1 MEDRKLTVRAVE
13 RALDILLCFT
23 TRSDLGLTEIASQ
36 IGLHKST
43 VHRLMATLEDRGFVI
58 RDAAT
63 EKYRLGIRIW
73 ELSAHMSRSD
83 DPAILLLPAM
93 ERRVIAWA
101 KP

>member
-23 TRSDLGLTEIASQ
+23 TRSDLGLTEIATQ

-43 VHRLMATLEDRGFVI
+43 VHRLMATLEEKGFVI

-63 EKYRLGIRIW
+63 RSIDSAYASGSCLRICLAAMIRPFCFFLQW
-73 ELSAHMSRSD
+73 SG
-83 DPAILLLPAM
+83 
-93 ERRVIAWA
+93 
-101 KP
+101 